1 MKQSFHKPFR
11 FWGLCNWIY
20 CLFFSAGIWAVIY
33 AQPQTNLPINESG
46 LPFIQN
52 FSPKDYGSAHAQNWA
67 VVQDTRG
74 IIYIANNLGILIYD
88 GVSWRLV
95 PTNSTA
101 RALAISENGR
111 IFVGCRDDFGYL
123 APDSTGQLQFVS
135 LLKELPEAYH
145 NFGVVHGVKVTA
157 EGTYFKAAQILFRW
171 KKETTEVTG
180 ITENKDAPSVRGTV
194 SVWSA
199 QTRFIRLF
207 STHKGIYVNQPTF
220 GLMKVEGDSLVMAA
234 GGERFAQ
241 GSVYFMQDV
250 PTHTESSGM
259 RILAGSHAHGLFWY
273 DGRVF
278 EPFYLEDATAK
289 ELKVTG
295 LRGSILLNDG
305 TLAVRTRRFG
315 LLIIDQNGRLRQK
328 VNREAGL
335 RSLNI
340 SGFFQDRENGLWLA
354 QGSGVARV
362 ELPSRFS
369 YFGEASGLLGS
380 VLSISRHNGELYVA
394 GSLGVFRLTTDIS
407 AKSEPLFKRFEGVLG
422 STWALLSIGKTLL
435 IGGERAIYTISG
447 DQVEK
452 INSLMSRYFY
462 RSTYHHDLVYVGLNG
477 GLTIL
482 KKQNGEWLTR
492 HVAGVTEQIRS
503 IVEVNPGELW
513 LGTGNKGGALHV
525 RIPDLS
531 NTESAELESPEILA
545 EVKRYGSEH
554 GLPGTRFTRVYPTGG
569 KAIFA
574 TDTGLRS
581 FNEEKQYFFPDSSYG
596 AILADTTRIVSRF
609 EEGADGKFWVKTT
622 KDHRRETG
630 VIIPQKDGS
639 YLWDSKPFLRIADWG
654 SVYCIYPDP
663 LDEDIAWI
671 GGPEG
676 LVRYDQ
682 SIERDYDADFPA
694 LIRRVIADGDSI
706 IFYGES
712 SPAALTD
719 GPILEYK
726 DNALRFEYAAPT
738 LDNPEEN
745 NYQVY
750 LEGFDK
756 TWSPWTTE
764 TKKDYTNLPEGNYTF
779 RVRAKNIYD
788 HPGSEAH
795 FSFEILRP
803 WYRSWW
809 VYSIYGLLIFTFF
822 WAIRRYE
829 MGRQRFKHDAEIR
842 AQEAEKLQEVDA
854 LKSRFFANIS
864 HEFRTPLTLI
874 MGQTGNVL
882 TKVQDPDMKSQL
894 QMSMRNANRLLRLIN
909 QLLDLSK
916 IEAGGMT
923 LKASPQNIVPLLRS
937 LTSSFESFARKKGI
951 GLKFDCAHENI
962 IVNCELDKI
971 EKIIYNLLSNA
982 LKFTPEGGTVGVQ
995 LSVISKQL
1003 SVNSEQLSVNS
1014 EQLSVV
1020 SEQLSDLGGGNL
1032 ESHLLVAVRDNGIGI
1047 PADRLPH
1054 IFDRFYQVD
1063 ASQTREQEG
1072 TGIGLSLTK
1081 ELVEL
1086 HVGSIS
1092 VESQEGVGSTFKI
1105 ELPVLSEADYSSAI
1119 LEEEAEASEREFAV
1133 ETVYDDFASNSNP
1146 AAGLQGETAGEIIL
1160 VVEDNADVR
1169 AYIRQNLVDDYRIV
1183 EAADGEDGFAKAQ
1196 EFMPDLIISDVMM
1209 PKVDGYELAR
1219 QIRSN
1224 ELTSHIPIIMLTAKA
1239 AEAEKLEGLETG
1251 VDAYLVKPFS
1261 TQELQIRIRKLIE
1274 IRQALLAKVQEKPV
1288 ISASKVMVTSVDQQ
1302 FLERMQSIVEEN
1314 IENENFQLEDL
1325 CREIGMS
1332 RSHLHRKLSAL
1343 LGISPAHYIRRI
1355 RMERA
1360 RQLLEDKA
1368 GNVSEIA
1375 LQVGYASIAT
1385 FSRAFRDTFGAPPS
1399 EFLKK

>member
-1 MKQSFHKPFR
+1 MKLSFHEPLR
-11 FWGLCNWIY
+11 FWGLCNWVY
-20 CLFFSAGIWAVIY
+20 CIFFCFGISTVLY
-33 AQPQTNLPINESG
+33 AESPAG
-46 LPFIQN
+46 LPYIQN
-52 FSPKDYGSAHAQNWA
+52 FSPKDYGSAHAQNWS
-67 VVQDTRG
+67 VVQDRRG
-74 IIYIANNLGILIYD
+74 IIYMANNLGVLEYD
-88 GVSWRLV
+88 GASWRLT
-95 PTNSTA
+95 PTSSTV
-101 RALAISENGR
+101 RSLVVSEDDR
-111 IFVGCRDDFGYL
+111 IFIGCRDEFGYL
-123 APDSTGQLQFVS
+123 APDSSGQLQYVS
-135 LLKELPEAYH
+135 LLMDLPAAYH
-145 NFGVVHGVKVTA
+145 NFGSAYNIQANDDGIYFRTTQALFEWKNITPEVA
-157 EGTYFKAAQILFRW
+157 GTSPR
-171 KKETTEVTG
+171 
-180 ITENKDAPSVRGTV
+180 KDAPPLKGVFR
-194 SVWSA
+194 VWRA

-207 STHKGIYVNQPTF
+207 STRKGIYINQPEV
-220 GLMKVEGDSLVMAA
+220 GLMKLEGDSLVIAP
-234 GGERFAQ
+234 GGERFAR
-241 GSVYFMQDV
+241 GVLHFMVDAPPQ
-250 PTHTESSGM
+250 SGLSETRM
-259 RILAGSHAHGLFWY
+259 LAGSNRHGLFWY
-273 DGRVF
+273 DGQVF
-278 EPFYLEDATAK
+278 EPFH
-289 ELKVTG
+289 
-295 LRGSILLNDG
+295 LRGAAERVFKETVLRGGIFLNDG
-305 TLAVRTRRFG
+305 TIALRTQKSG
-315 LLIIDQNGRLRQK
+315 VLVIDQNGDLLLK
-328 VNREAGL
+328 VDRETGL
-335 RSLNI
+335 RNQDTNHI
-340 SGFFQDRENGLWLA
+340 FQDREHGLWLA
-354 QGSGVARV
+354 LDSGVSRV
-362 ELPSRFS
+362 EIPSRFS
-369 YFGEASGLLGS
+369 AFSEASGLLGS
-380 VLSISRHNGELYVA
+380 ILAVRRYQGQLYAA
-394 GSLGVFRLTTDIS
+394 GSLGVFRMVAGAS
-407 AKSEPLFKRFEGVLG
+407 AESKRVFENIERLR
-422 STWALLSIGKTLL
+422 STWSLLSTGD
-435 IGGERAIYTISG
+435 AILTASSQGMFAIKG
-447 DQVEK
+447 NQVQRL
-452 INSLMSRYFY
+452 NSLQARYLQSSSFY
-462 RSTYHHDLVYVGLNG
+462 QDLIYAGALNG
-477 GLTIL
+477 LAIL
-482 KKQNGEWLTR
+482 KKENNEWQTYR
-492 HVAGVTEQIRS
+492 IAGISEQVRS
-503 IVEVNPGELW
+503 IVEVSPGELW
-513 LGTGNKGGALHV
+513 LGTGDKGGALHV
-525 RIPDLS
+525 LISGLDNAGSFELFPEEIPA
-531 NTESAELESPEILA
+531 T
-545 EVKRYGSEH
+545 VKRYGSEH
-554 GLPGTRFTRVYPTGG
+554 GLPDTRFTRVYPAGG
-569 KAIFA
+569 KAMFA
-574 TDTGLRS
+574 TDSGLRS
-581 FNEEKQYFFPDSSYG
+581 FDEEKQYFFPDTSYG

-609 EEGADGKFWVKTT
+609 EEGADGKYWVKTT
-622 KDHRRETG
+622 KKHRRETG
-630 VIIPQKDGS
+630 VVIPQKDGS

-663 LDEDIAWI
+663 LDKNIIWI

-676 LVRYDQ
+676 LMRYDQ

-712 SPAALTD
+712 SPAASFD

-738 LDNPEEN
+738 FDSPEEN

-756 TWSPWTTE
+756 AWSPWTTE

-809 VYSIYGLLIFTFF
+809 VYSIYGLLIFAFF

-829 MGRQRFKHDAEIR
+829 LGRQRFKHDAEMR

-923 LKASPQNIVPLLRS
+923 LNAAPQNIVPLLRS
-937 LTSSFESFARKKGI
+937 LTSSFESFAKKKGI
-951 GLKFDCAHENI
+951 GLKFDCAHESV

-982 LKFTPEGGTVGVQ
+982 LKFTPDGGTVGVQ
-995 LSVISKQL
+995 LSV
-1003 SVNSEQLSVNS
+1003 VSEQLSVNS

-1020 SEQLSDLGGGNL
+1020 SEQLSGLGEGNL
-1032 ESHLLVAVRDNGIGI
+1032 ESHLLIAVRDTGIGI
-1047 PADRLPH
+1047 SADRLPH

-1086 HVGSIS
+1086 HGGSIS

-1119 LEEEAEASEREFAV
+1119 LGEETEKNPREFAV
-1133 ETVYDDFASNSNP
+1133 ETVYDDFASNNNP

-1169 AYIRQNLVDDYRIV
+1169 AYIRQTLVEDYRIV

-1219 QIRSN
+1219 QIRSD